1 MFTSALVWALSPLLT
16 GFREP
21 WDAPMPYY
29 IAALVVAGAI
39 SGALLPKPIWAHYL
53 GAVTGQ
59 ILFELLF
66 LRVGPLLLL
75 GVVFLLAYSLVF
87 VLAAA
92 ATGFVRRRLGPAESS

>member
-92 ATGFVRRRLGPAESS
+92 ATGFVRRRLGPAESA